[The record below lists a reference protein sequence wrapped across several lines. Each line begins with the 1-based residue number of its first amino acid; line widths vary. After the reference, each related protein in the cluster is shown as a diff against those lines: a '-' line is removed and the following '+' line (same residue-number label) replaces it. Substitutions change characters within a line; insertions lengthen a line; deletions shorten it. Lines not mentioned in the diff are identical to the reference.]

1 MAGWEHLGAG
11 ERATEVV
18 MLAVRTRA
26 GLDIDQ
32 LRHLR
37 EDKGAGLSQ
46 VVAKLIATGLIE
58 PRQALAGRIVL
69 TLSGRLLA
77 DGVTSQ
83 LLGW

>member
-1 MAGWEHLGAG
+1 MAGWEHLGAA

-18 MLAVRTRA
+18 MLAVRTRV

-32 LRHLR
+32 LRQLR

-58 PRQALAGRIVL
+58 PRQALAGRVVL